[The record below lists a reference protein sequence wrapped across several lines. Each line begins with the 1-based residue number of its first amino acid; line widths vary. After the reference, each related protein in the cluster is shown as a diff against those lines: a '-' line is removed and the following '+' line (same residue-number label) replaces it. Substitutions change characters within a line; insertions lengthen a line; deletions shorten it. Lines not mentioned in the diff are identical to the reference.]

1 MRPGASGLA
10 RALSLVL
17 RSGRVE
23 RRWSD
28 AAHDYFKSA
37 ESCSMCGP
45 KYCAMHNVRDVD
57 WDAVCEV
64 IAELKRERVAALA
77 A

>member
-1 MRPGASGLA
+1 
-10 RALSLVL
+10 
-17 RSGRVE
+17 
-23 RRWSD
+23 
-28 AAHDYFKSA
+28 
-37 ESCSMCGP
+37 MCGP